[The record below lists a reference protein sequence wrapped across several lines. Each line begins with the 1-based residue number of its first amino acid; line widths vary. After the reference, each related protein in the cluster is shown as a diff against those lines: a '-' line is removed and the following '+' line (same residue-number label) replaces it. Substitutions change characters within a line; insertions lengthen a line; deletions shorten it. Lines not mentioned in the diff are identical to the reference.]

1 MKILIVYGTTEGQT
15 RKISHF
21 MEATLKDAGY
31 EVTVAD
37 ASETPP
43 SPSAYDAVIIGA
55 SIHIH
60 KYQSAV
66 VHYINRHV
74 EALNKMPG
82 AFFSVC
88 LAIVSDLEEEHKEA
102 RKITTEFLEHAGWKP
117 LMTTQIAG
125 ALKYTQYDFFK
136 RLIMKMIAK
145 REGRTTDTSKDY
157 EYTDWIAV
165 REFVKEFA
173 VKAKIHPIASGIT
186 EQVKY

>member
-21 MEATLKDAGY
+21 MEAILKNDGH

-43 SPSAYDAVIIGA
+43 SPSMYDAIIIGA
-55 SIHIH
+55 SIHMH

-66 VHYINRHV
+66 VHYINRHNQ
-74 EALNKMPG
+74 ALNKMPG

-88 LAIVSDLEEEHKEA
+88 LAVASDLEEEHREA
-102 RKITTEFLEHAGWKP
+102 RKITTDFLEDAGWKP
-117 LMTTQIAG
+117 VMTTQIAG

-145 REGRTTDTSKDY
+145 KEGRTTDTSRDY
-157 EYTDWIAV
+157 EYTDWNVV

-173 VKAKIHPIASGIT
+173 VRAKLHPLSSGAT
-186 EQVKY
+186 EQVRY